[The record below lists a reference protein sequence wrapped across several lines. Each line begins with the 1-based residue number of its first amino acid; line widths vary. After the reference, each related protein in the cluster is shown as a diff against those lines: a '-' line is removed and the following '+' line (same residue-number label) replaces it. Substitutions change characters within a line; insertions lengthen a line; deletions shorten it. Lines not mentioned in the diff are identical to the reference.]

1 MQREEDE
8 KLFLAL
14 RAGTI
19 SIVRAAAS
27 NLYQFTWRRA
37 CFRIDPGGRPVCI
50 QIRQPVIVPV
60 GKDHACTWEKPGF
73 SHDIFG
79 VLHIMSLWSYRN
91 KKYFYYWRK
100 CSHDIKT
107 RIVSSH

>member
-27 NLYQFTWRRA
+27 NLYHHLAARVLPDRSRWSSRVYTNKAA
-37 CFRIDPGGRPVCI
+37 CNI
-50 QIRQPVIVPV
+50 IVPV

-79 VLHIMSLWSYRN
+79 VLHIMSLYG
-91 KKYFYYWRK
+91 
-100 CSHDIKT
+100 HIGIKNIIIT
-107 RIVSSH
+107 GENAVMISKHVL